1 MAAVL
6 VAHCTKVEEQ
16 KKKSSV
22 AIERSAGELRGT
34 RLRPSTAVAR
44 RRPYVPWGLV
54 LWDNLSITLWGGD
67 SAAPPHSHTWTR
79 QRGRWGS
86 ERCLTAS
93 CREDGVHELAW
104 IGRARCSS
112 PLCHRNPAANSG
124 VDEPMHS
131 LVRVLCSR
139 VGLCAMCGE
148 SRSCWI
154 RRHPPSVRI
163 EKRVSSLDGEETLQ
177 AMALDS
183 GRSMERK

>member
-79 QRGRWGS
+79 QRGRWGRS
-86 ERCLTAS
+86 DASLLAAEKTACTS
-93 CREDGVHELAW
+93 WHGLGVHVAPLRFATETQRQIQEW
-104 IGRARCSS
+104 MNRCIPSCVFCVRES
-112 PLCHRNPAANSG
+112 VCVPCVVNQGAAGSVATRRLSG
-124 VDEPMHS
+124 
-131 LVRVLCSR
+131 
-139 VGLCAMCGE
+139 
-148 SRSCWI
+148 
-154 RRHPPSVRI
+154 
-163 EKRVSSLDGEETLQ
+163 
-177 AMALDS
+177 
-183 GRSMERK
+183 